1 MRAGAG
7 PQVSQN
13 ASDLERGSEPRWGS
27 EKGVIDVKGGIC
39 MGRVWSMLAGGR
51 LLARL
56 ANHQKTVTSLAVA
69 PSAGPAAAASPRLIS
84 GSLDAHVKVWWLAPY
99 THGDRATI
107 LASASAI
114 PLPEM
119 WGTGRA
125 LRRVVHSD
133 DVENGC

>member
-1 MRAGAG
+1 
-7 PQVSQN
+7 
-13 ASDLERGSEPRWGS
+13 
-27 EKGVIDVKGGIC
+27 
-39 MGRVWSMLAGGR
+39 MLAGGR

-69 PSAGPAAAASPRLIS
+69 PSAGPVATASPRLLS

-99 THGDRATI
+99 THVGRATI
-107 LASASAI
+107 LAAASGT

-125 LRRVVHSD
+125 LRKAV
-133 DVENGC
+133 CCI